1 MGSYPLPWIDKV
13 LPRLIGDKHE
23 RLAERYLKR
32 QGLSLVSR
40 NYLARCGEIDLIM
53 KQQDVL
59 VFVEVRYRKNA
70 TFGGAVSS
78 VTPSKLKK
86 IKKTALYYLQQQN
99 LNSNLTSYRIDLI
112 AIEDKTVHWLKAIE

>member
-1 MGSYPLPWIDKV
+1 MESCHLPWIDNV

-23 RLAERYLKR
+23 RLAERYLK
-32 QGLSLVSR
+32 QHGLSLVSR

-53 KQQDVL
+53 KQQEVL
-59 VFVEVRYRKNA
+59 VFVEVRYRKNT
-70 TFGGAVSS
+70 TFGGALVS

-99 LNSNLTSYRIDLI
+99 LNSNLTPYRIDLI